1 MELQVNEIQIPE
13 RISFNYDEL
22 KQELVATLQRYE
34 GLVYTPDQM
43 KAAKADKAALNKL
56 KKALN
61 DERIRREREYMRPF
75 AEFKA
80 QIADLIAAIDK
91 PVALIDSQVKE
102 YEEQKKREKRKQ
114 SEEYFESECDFPE
127 WLKFDQIFV
136 SSWLNATCS
145 MKTVEGDLKAM
156 QETICRDL
164 AVLSEMPAFAFEA
177 TEVYKQTLNLQTAVN
192 EGKRLADIQ
201 KRKEEAERMKAEAE
215 AMRAAQQAQ
224 AADTPTE
231 DSSAVGES
239 AQEVVQSVGENAGQW
254 ISFKAFLTVAQAV
267 ELRKFFERNGIEFKA
282 I

>member
-1 MELQVNEIQIPE
+1 MELQVNEMQIPE
-13 RISFNYDEL
+13 RISFNYEQL
-22 KQELVATLQRYE
+22 KQELAETLQRYE
-34 GLVYTPDQM
+34 GLVYTADQM

-56 KKALN
+56 RKALN
-61 DERIRREREYMRPF
+61 DERIRREREYMKPF
-75 AEFKA
+75 TEFKA

-91 PVALIDSQVKE
+91 PVALIDRQVKE
-102 YEEQKKREKRKQ
+102 YEEQKKLEKRKQ
-114 SEEYFESECDFPE
+114 IEEYFESECNFPE

-201 KRKEEAERMKAEAE
+201 KRKEESERMKAEAE

-224 AADTPTE
+224 AANTTTD

-239 AQEVVQSVGENAGQW
+239 AQEVVQSVGESAGQW
-254 ISFKAFLTVAQAV
+254 IAFQAFLTVAQAV
-267 ELRKFFERNGIEFKA
+267 ELRKYFERNGIEYKA

>member
-102 YEEQKKREKRKQ
+102 YEEQKKLEKRKQ
-114 SEEYFESECDFPE
+114 IEEYFESECDFPE

>member
-1 MELQVNEIQIPE
+1 MELRVSEIQIPE
-13 RISFNYDEL
+13 RISFNYEQL
-22 KQELVATLQRYE
+22 KQELAETLQRYE
-34 GLVYTPDQM
+34 GLVYTPDQL
-43 KAAKADKAALNKL
+43 KAAKADRATLNRL

-75 AEFKA
+75 TEFKA

-102 YEEQKKREKRKQ
+102 YEEQKKCEKRQ
-114 SEEYFESECDFPE
+114 AIEEYFDSECDFPE
-127 WLKFDQIFV
+127 WLKLDQIFKPQ
-136 SSWLNATCS
+136 WLNASVS
-145 MKTVEGDLKAM
+145 MKAVQDDLKEIQAK
-156 QETICRDL
+156 ICSDL

-201 KRKEEAERMKAEAE
+201 KRKEELNRQRAEA
-215 AMRAAQQAQ
+215 AL

-231 DSSAVGES
+231 ESSAVGES
-239 AQEVVQSVGENAGQW
+239 AHAVGESFGHW

-267 ELRKFFERNGIEFKA
+267 ELRKFFERNGIDFEA

>member
-22 KQELVATLQRYE
+22 MLELKATLQRYE
-34 GLVYTPDQM
+34 GLVYTADQM
-43 KAAKADKAALNKL
+43 KQAKADKANLNKL

-75 AEFKA
+75 TEFKA

-91 PVALIDSQVKE
+91 PVALIDRQVKE
-102 YEEQKKREKRKQ
+102 YEEQKKLEKRKQ
-114 SEEYFESECDFPE
+114 IEEYFESECDFPE

-136 SSWLNATCS
+136 ASWLNATCS

-192 EGKRLADIQ
+192 EGKRLAEIQ
-201 KRKEEAERMKAEAE
+201 KRKEEAA
-215 AMRAAQQAQ
+215 RAAELGNAVAKSVSDSINESVANAIES

-231 DSSAVGES
+231 DSLAVGES
-239 AQEVVQSVGENAGQW
+239 AGQW
-254 ISFKAFLTVAQAV
+254 IAFQAFLTVAQAK
-267 ELRKFFERNGIEFKA
+267 ELRAFFEQRGIKFKS